1 MSPYAACASAVAL
14 CLLSGTALSQTPAK
28 SGGRQAPLPAGW
40 EVIDRHL
47 AAAGGRAAFLKLSSR
62 DVWARY
68 EIPARRL
75 RGELRVF
82 SARPDR
88 LVIRTEYPE
97 LGVAET
103 GFVESV
109 GWTTEP
115 GSRPTLLKGG
125 ALADLHADAIF
136 DRYDEENL
144 LSAETVGFAD
154 FEGRLCV
161 KLRVVRVPG
170 RESTEYFDTATGL
183 FAGSVARRDTDKG
196 QITMVTAVSRYE
208 PTDGVLLP
216 RLIRIRAGGVEQIVT
231 IMRVVHNNVN
241 RSIFAVPPKLRD
253 LTP

>member
-1 MSPYAACASAVAL
+1 VARKVT
-14 CLLSGTALSQTPAK
+14 G
-28 SGGRQAPLPAGW
+28 
-40 EVIDRHL
+40 H
-47 AAAGGRAAFLKLSSR
+47 
-62 DVWARY
+62 
-68 EIPARRL
+68 
-75 RGELRVF
+75 
-82 SARPDR
+82 
-88 LVIRTEYPE
+88 
-97 LGVAET
+97 ET
-103 GFVESV
+103 
-109 GWTTEP
+109 
-115 GSRPTLLKGG
+115 
-125 ALADLHADAIF
+125 DAIF

-144 LSAETVGFAD
+144 VSAETVGFAD
-154 FEGRLCV
+154 FEGRPCV